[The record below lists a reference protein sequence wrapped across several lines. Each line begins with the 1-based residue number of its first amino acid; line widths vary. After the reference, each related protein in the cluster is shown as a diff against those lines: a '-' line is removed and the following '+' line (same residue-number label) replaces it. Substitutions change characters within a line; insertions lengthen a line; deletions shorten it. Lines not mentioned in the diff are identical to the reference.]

1 MKTIGSILFLLV
13 LVVLAAPAQ
22 QNVVHFKKLQE
33 FLPTISLPAWE
44 RGKPRGSTQSALG
57 ISTSEASIVYTGTRK
72 TEQEEAVNT
81 EISVTISDI
90 SLIPYAAMAFAFQHE
105 FENETEDGYEKSTTI
120 KKTFK
125 AIEKVQK
132 ADYKSCGLSFP
143 VANRFLVEIRGS
155 GMDDVSLLHKIA
167 ESMDLAK
174 LEKTTAGK

>member
-22 QNVVHFKKLQE
+22 QDVVHFKKLQE

-90 SLIPYAAMAFAFQHE
+90 SLIPYAAMAFAF
-105 FENETEDGYEKSTTI
+105 
-120 KKTFK
+120 
-125 AIEKVQK
+125 
-132 ADYKSCGLSFP
+132 
-143 VANRFLVEIRGS
+143 
-155 GMDDVSLLHKIA
+155 
-167 ESMDLAK
+167 
-174 LEKTTAGK
+174 